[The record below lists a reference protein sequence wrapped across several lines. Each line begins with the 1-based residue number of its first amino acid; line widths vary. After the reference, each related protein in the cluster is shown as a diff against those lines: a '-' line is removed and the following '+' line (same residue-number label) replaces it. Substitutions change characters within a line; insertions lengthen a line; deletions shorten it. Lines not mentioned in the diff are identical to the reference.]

1 MDTSATSLPQAD
13 ASTTTDP
20 TNVTIQ
26 KLKDN
31 VRVVVDKLN
40 EVCKVNTIM
49 LQKLQKLT
57 EENETLRNNHDD
69 IYDDLY
75 DHKVEITGL
84 NQYGRRENVEFVGI
98 PESFSQDKLQAHIT
112 TVLKSMGINNITGK
126 DVHNLHRIG
135 KRSPTKPRNVIVR
148 FVNRK
153 TAFATLKNKKKLKS
167 GEYKHYYVIENLC
180 PYNKKIFNT
189 CYRHKKNKELHSVWT
204 YNGNVFVKVHEGGDR
219 VQVEHLDDID
229 NLFDDED
236 NESVENDGDDDD
248 NGANSGGNS
257 NNSNSNNDNLP
268 DDVNGGNSGSNSDNT
283 FPDHPDNYR
292 NDHVNSTPNFGNLGF
307 SDSTK
312 RNRRRSSNFQARQ
325 LSLVAEVDTDAE
337 SSILRTPIPPLVIQI

>member
-1 MDTSATSLPQAD
+1 M
-13 ASTTTDP
+13 
-20 TNVTIQ
+20 
-26 KLKDN
+26 
-31 VRVVVDKLN
+31 
-40 EVCKVNTIM
+40 
-49 LQKLQKLT
+49 
-57 EENETLRNNHDD
+57 
-69 IYDDLY
+69 
-75 DHKVEITGL
+75 EITGL

-292 NDHVNSTPNFGNLGF
+292 NDHVNSTPKFGNLGF